1 MRFGISTMDG
11 ILPKSLR
18 TRRPHSMLRAI
29 HPPRP
34 VTAGLGSTR
43 RRHALRGVRSR
54 ARRRHVGVNGEP
66 TPIPRSESLRRGG
79 YLTSTVAPTSSS
91 VFFMSPASAL
101 VTFSFTALGAPST
114 RSLAS
119 FSPRPVSSR
128 TTLMT
133 WIFFSPAALRIKS
146 NSVFSSAAAPA
157 APPPAAGAATATAA
171 AADTPHF
178 SCSSFESWDAS
189 SSVSVSSF
197 SAISS
202 IFAAISPASCECYV
216 VVDYDSVTLLSGA
229 LAPRL
234 ENPDQLPLGSG
245 QERHQL
251 RSRSLQGPHQ
261 LAPQRF
267 LRRQVGQ
274 RLQLRGL
281 DQLALDEAHLDG
293 EQRVRLHEVLERL
306 RHRHRIL
313 RGEHEPGGSLEVAA
327 QRPQVQILHGQPRQ
341 PVLHHLVLGRRRL
354 ELLAQIG
361 ELADG
366 EPAVLGEHRRL
377 GGPQPLPQGRDAFR
391 LLLSGHS
398 RAPYSAFLNRF
409 ATRSGSRWIP
419 GPMVDDSVTDR
430 RYCPLAAAGLARTMA
445 SRSARAFATRCGS

>member
-1 MRFGISTMDG
+1 MGNTDLNTACSPVSSRRSGATSFWRNCSYDRLWISMRFGISTIDG
-11 ILPKSLR
+11 ILPKSSR
-18 TRRPHSMLRAI
+18 VRRPHWIVLAI

-34 VTAGLGSTR
+34 RGVKPPGAQPRPKGRGST
-43 RRHALRGVRSR
+43 LVEGGSC
-54 ARRRHVGVNGEP
+54 
-66 TPIPRSESLRRGG
+66 PRSKFFRAQGG

-91 VFFMSPASAL
+91 FFFMSTDSAL
-101 VTFSFTALGAPST
+101 ATFSFTAFGAPST

-119 FSPRPVSSR
+119 LRPSPVSSR
-128 TTLMT
+128 TTLIT
-133 WIFFSPAALRIKS
+133 WIFFSPAAMSMTS
-146 NSVFSSAAAPA
+146 NSVFSSAAAAPA

-216 VVDYDSVTLLSGA
+216 VVDSDSVTLLSGA

-251 RSRSLQGPHQ
+251 RCRSLQGPHQ

-281 DQLALDEAHLDG
+281 DQLALDEAHFDG

-313 RGEHEPGGSLEVAA
+313 RGEHEPGGPLEVAA

-361 ELADG
+361 ELANG

-377 GGPQPLPQGRDAFR
+377 GGPQPLPQLRDALR
-391 LLLSGHS
+391 LLLSGH
-398 RAPYSAFLNRF
+398 A
-409 ATRSGSRWIP
+409 GSP
-419 GPMVDDSVTDR
+419 
-430 RYCPLAAAGLARTMA
+430 
-445 SRSARAFATRCGS
+445 